1 MSNITKGMLLGVA
14 NTLVLAAAYDSAAPS
29 AFYDHTIPGVVPLF
43 LIGAVPAVP
52 LGAILGHIAGRLRGE
67 RLPTLLVSSFALV
80 ACLVVLCSPLMQPY
94 RDWQLAALIALAWV
108 PTSFATIV
116 LERWTRPQE
125 LPSAW
130 VLDRPGSGSGSREPR
145 ARTASCT

>member
-1 MSNITKGMLLGVA
+1 MSNISKGIVLGLA
-14 NTLVLAAAYDSAAPS
+14 NTLVLAAGYSSAAPV
-29 AFYDHTIPGVVPLF
+29 AFYDRNVPPVLPLF
-43 LIGAVPAVP
+43 LLGAIPAIP
-52 LGAILGHIAGRLRGE
+52 LGAILGVVAGRARGE
-67 RLPTLLVSSFALV
+67 RLPTLLVSSFGLV

-94 RDWQLAALIALAWV
+94 RDWQVAGLIALAWV

-116 LERWTRPQE
+116 LERWTRPAE

-130 VLDRPGSGSGSREPR
+130 VLARPGSCSGSREPR